1 MVIRKAEQRD
11 LQELLDI
18 YNYEVENGVATWD
31 IHPKTLAEREQWL
44 AAHNVD
50 NHPLIVADIGRAADS
65 GHIEES
71 GCAADTGRIAGY
83 ASLSP
88 YREKE
93 AYRSTVE
100 LSLYVAQ
107 QDRGRGVGTALM
119 EAILKLARE
128 DARTHMVVSVIT
140 AGNEASCR
148 LHRKFGFTYC
158 GTMRELGMKF
168 GRYLDVEY
176 YQLEV

>member
-18 YNYEVENGVATWD
+18 YNYEVEHGVATWD
-31 IHPKTLAEREQWL
+31 IRPKTLAERGQWL
-44 AAHNVD
+44 LAHNVD
-50 NHPLIVADIGRAADS
+50 NHPLIVAYT
-65 GHIEES
+65 GH
-71 GCAADTGRIAGY
+71 IAGY

-100 LSLYVAQ
+100 LSLYVAR

-148 LHRKFGFTYC
+148 LHRKFEFTYC
-158 GTMRELGMKF
+158 GVMRELGMKF